1 MKVGILGSGA
11 VGRVLA
17 ARLREVGHDV
27 HVGTRSR
34 GTYGEAAEAG
44 EVIVNATA
52 GHASIEALESAGEGS
67 LAGKVLI
74 DLANPIADLA
84 SPSAGRDR
92 ESLGERLQA
101 GFPAARVVKTL
112 NTVNAEV
119 MARPQLVPGAHV
131 LFVCGDDEDAKRT
144 ARELLSSLGWP
155 AERVIDLGPIR
166 AARATEGYL
175 ALWLELMRSVGHA
188 RFNISLEVGS

>member
-11 VGRVLA
+11 VGRTLA
-17 ARLREVGHDV
+17 SRLRELGHDV
-27 HVGTRSR
+27 HVGTRSE
-34 GTYGEAAEAG
+34 GTYPQAADAG

-52 GHASIEALESAGEGS
+52 AHASIEALEAAGERS
-67 LAGKVLI
+67 LTGKVLI
-74 DLANPIADLA
+74 DLANPLADA
-84 SPSAGRDR
+84 APPSAQGL

-101 GFPAARVVKTL
+101 RFPAARVVKTL

-119 MARPQLVPGAHV
+119 MVRPEIVPGEHV
-131 LFVCGDDEDAKRT
+131 LFVCGDDEGAKRT
-144 ARELLSSLGWP
+144 ARELLSGFGWP
-155 AERVIDLGPIR
+155 SERVVDLGGIR

-175 ALWLELMRSVGHA
+175 SLWLELMRDVGHA